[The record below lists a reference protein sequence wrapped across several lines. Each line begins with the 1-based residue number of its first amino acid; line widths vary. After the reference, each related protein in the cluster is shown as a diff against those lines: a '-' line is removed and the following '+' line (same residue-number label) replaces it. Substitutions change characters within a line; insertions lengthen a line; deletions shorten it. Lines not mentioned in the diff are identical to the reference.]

1 MEVSG
6 QAIVLTN
13 GLFDTKSAKTA
24 HGLIRAS
31 KRFEIV
37 AVIDKKFYG
46 KFVSI
51 DTNQKITVTEKPSSI
66 TIHKDVQSYLKFN
79 QTRRGFGEKESCV
92 SPNYCVIGV
101 ASAGG
106 LLPEE
111 MREDIL
117 LAMKNSMSIIN
128 GLHSML
134 SEDKDLAS
142 SAKTHNVKIHDVR
155 KIKSRGDLRFWS
167 GEISKVAS
175 TKIVV
180 MGTDCGLGKRTT
192 AKMVVES
199 LENLGNSAD
208 MIYTG
213 QTGWMQGWDHG
224 FIFDSTLNDF
234 VSGEL
239 EGAVVACY
247 KEKRP
252 DFIIIEGQAALR
264 NPSGPCGGEFLI
276 SCQVDG
282 VVLQHS
288 PKRKYYDGWEHVG
301 ATMPSIASE
310 VALIE
315 AYGKCVIAVALSTSK
330 MTEKEMQQYK
340 KDMSKTINIPVFL
353 PLEEGVSEM
362 AKILKKLR
370 DDN

>member
-31 KRFEIV
+31 KRFEVV
-37 AVIDKKFYG
+37 AIIDKKFYG

-66 TIHKDVQSYLKFN
+66 TIHKDVQSFLKFN

-92 SPNYCVIGV
+92 SPNYCIIGV

-155 KIKSRGDLRFWS
+155 K
-167 GEISKVAS
+167 
-175 TKIVV
+175 
-180 MGTDCGLGKRTT
+180 
-192 AKMVVES
+192 
-199 LENLGNSAD
+199 
-208 MIYTG
+208 
-213 QTGWMQGWDHG
+213 
-224 FIFDSTLNDF
+224 
-234 VSGEL
+234 
-239 EGAVVACY
+239 
-247 KEKRP
+247 
-252 DFIIIEGQAALR
+252 
-264 NPSGPCGGEFLI
+264 
-276 SCQVDG
+276 
-282 VVLQHS
+282 
-288 PKRKYYDGWEHVG
+288 
-301 ATMPSIASE
+301 
-310 VALIE
+310 
-315 AYGKCVIAVALSTSK
+315 
-330 MTEKEMQQYK
+330 
-340 KDMSKTINIPVFL
+340 
-353 PLEEGVSEM
+353 
-362 AKILKKLR
+362 
-370 DDN
+370 